1 MKQKSEPME
10 YQQMATETLRIRKAE
25 SISDEIETLNDRIMR
40 RAYELFLSN
49 GSITGQ
55 DLDNWSAAER
65 EMVWKPAIELHE
77 SGGQLFV
84 NLAASGI
91 DPKHLEIKVTAE
103 DMLVKAEVQHEHTE
117 DKGTV
122 HFCEFASRGLFRAIH
137 FPKKI
142 NPNKVKA
149 EFRNGMLH
157 VKAAVAE
164 QRRARKMAAGAS

>member
-1 MKQKSEPME
+1 
-10 YQQMATETLRIRKAE
+10 MATETVRIRKAE

-40 RAYELFLSN
+40 KAYELFLSN

-65 EMVWKPAIELHE
+65 ELVWKPAIELHE

-91 DPKHLEIKVTAE
+91 DPKHLEIKVTEE

-164 QRRARKMAAGAS
+164 QQRARKMAAGAS